1 MNEHCF
7 YHPIEVRYGDID
19 PQGHVNN
26 VAYFAYMEQA
36 RAKYLE
42 RLGLWGGTDFLDL
55 GIILAEASC
64 RFLAPLR
71 YGQSVEVGVSV
82 IHLGKKSFEM
92 AYTLRAEASHEAAAQ
107 GKTVQV
113 AFDYRTGESVAI
125 PAAWRQAILAF
136 EGLV

>member
-1 MNEHCF
+1 MNQHRF

-42 RLGLWGGTDFLDL
+42 GLGLWDGRDFLDL

-71 YGQSVEVGVSV
+71 YGQPVEVGVSV

-92 AYTLRAEASHEAAAQ
+92 AYTLREESSDEAAAE

-113 AFDYRTGESVAI
+113 AFDYRTGRSVPI
-125 PAAWRQAILAF
+125 PPAWRQAILGF
-136 EGLV
+136 EGLA